1 MFLSPVLHPGL
12 AESQLLP
19 PVGVTVGTGRTL
31 LKVLSQ
37 PQGKLF
43 SHPEGDR
50 GNSERGVCGKGEQR
64 VGNDSIFKPFINF
77 SPVFFFLRGEGQ
89 GSLIFTLCWVLCF
102 MKLFLGVHPPGGLW
116 LRDS

>member
-1 MFLSPVLHPGL
+1 MFLSPVLHPDL

-19 PVGVTVGTGRTL
+19 PVRVTVGTGRTL

-77 SPVFFFLRGEGQ
+77 SPVFFF
-89 GSLIFTLCWVLCF
+89 
-102 MKLFLGVHPPGGLW
+102 
-116 LRDS
+116 